1 MSPTPTSDR
10 RDLLLLSSLFV
21 VPWVVLTY
29 GRVFEGAT
37 TLLFA
42 WGLFDP
48 ATASGTDLYRF
59 LFAYTRGLPDWI
71 LAWPLGVVC
80 LVAAFASAASGV
92 TRGREEIRLTASLLV
107 LVGVA
112 MLSVAWGFSGQS
124 SRTGLP
130 LGTVLAWLLAAR
142 YWSRVRG

>member
-1 MSPTPTSDR
+1 MMAPTSDR
-10 RDLLLLSSLFV
+10 RDLLLIASLFA

-29 GRVFEGAT
+29 GGALEGT

-48 ATASGTDLYRF
+48 ATGSGTDLFRF

-71 LAWPLGVVC
+71 LAWPLGTVS
-80 LVAAFASAASGV
+80 LLAALASAASGV
-92 TRGREEIRLTASLLV
+92 TRGREDVRVTVSLLV

-112 MLSVAWGFSGQS
+112 ALSVAWGFSGQLG
-124 SRTGLP
+124 RTGLP
-130 LGTVLAWLLAAR
+130 LGTVVAWLLAAR
-142 YWSRVRG
+142 YWSRIRQ